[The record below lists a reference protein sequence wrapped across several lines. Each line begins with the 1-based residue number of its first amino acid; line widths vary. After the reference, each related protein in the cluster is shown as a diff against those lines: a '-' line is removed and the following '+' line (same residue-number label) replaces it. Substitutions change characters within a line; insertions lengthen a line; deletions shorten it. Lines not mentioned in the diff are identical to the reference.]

1 MESLHLSFQR
11 VVDARMFKG
20 ITLSSSLMLS
30 HMFYVDDV
38 FFMGQWCDDN
48 INTLVQVLECFFH
61 ASSLHITMNKS
72 KLMGVLVDDENI
84 KQAAPKLGCL
94 ILKPPF
100 SYLGSKVG
108 GSMHRIQAWNEV
120 VDRVY
125 ARLSKWKMKTLSI
138 RGRLTLL
145 KSVLGS
151 MHIYH
156 LSIFRVPMGVL
167 RRLESI
173 RSYFFNGHDPNSK
186 RTSWVKW
193 KNVLASKEKGGLGVS
208 SLYALNRGLMFKWVW
223 RFFTQNTS
231 LWSRVIKAIHG
242 EDGKV
247 GKQVKSAFPSY
258 WMDIVHEINVLKN
271 QGINLLNCMQMKLGN
286 GDKTAFWEDI
296 WIGHIVLKD
305 LYPRIYA
312 LETCKFV
319 KVGTKLTQSSL
330 DFSFRR
336 KPRGGIEQEQ
346 YEALLVQVQDV
357 NLVPVSD
364 RWKWSLENSGDFS
377 VASVR
382 KMLDDKM
389 LPDVTTKTRWIK
401 LVPIKVNV
409 HAWKVK
415 IDSLPTRF
423 NISRRGMD
431 IESITCSI
439 CDNEVESS
447 SHLFFKCNMVRDII
461 RKITRWWDITYIDAD
476 SYEDWLNWLVNLRLS
491 SNYKQALEGVFY
503 VMWWHVWQYR
513 NKYIFKAVSSPKA
526 MIFEDIVYVTFL
538 CNKNLRSF
546 QTLNGLS
553 SHVRYVSFDALKPS
567 DTFPRRHNSASK
579 DDQSNMAKFV
589 GFSSLDCLIDA
600 TVPKTIRISPM
611 KLAKFDQGL
620 SESEMIKHMEG
631 LASKNMV
638 FKSFIGMGY
647 YNTFVPSVILR
658 NIMEN
663 PGWYTQYTPYQAE
676 IAQGRLESL
685 LNFQTMIT
693 DLTGL
698 PMSNASLLDEGTA
711 AAEAMAMILIIRLDY
726 GEFVKNAHANGVKVV
741 MASDLLALTI
751 LKPPGEFGAD
761 IVVGSAQRFGV
772 PMGYGGPHAAFLATS
787 QEYKRMMPGRII
799 GVSVDSEG
807 KPALRMAMQTRE
819 QHIRRDKATSNICT
833 AQALLANMAAMYG
846 VYHGPEGLKT
856 IAQRVNGL
864 AATFAAGLKKL
875 GTVDVQGLPFFDTV
889 KIKCTDASVF
899 AEQAYENKM
908 NLRIVD
914 KNTITVSFD
923 ETTTIEDV
931 DTLFKVFSLGKPVT
945 FTAESLAPEVQDVIP
960 SGLVRETPFMTHP
973 IFNSFHT
980 EHELLRYISKLQ
992 SKDLSLC
999 HSMIPLGSCTM
1010 KLNATTEMM
1019 PVTWPAFA
1027 NMHPFA
1033 PTEQA
1038 EGYQEMFKNL
1048 GDMLCTVT
1056 GFDSFSLQPNAGA
1069 AGEYAGLMVIRAYH
1083 MARGDHHRNVCII
1096 PVSAHGTNPASA
1108 AMCGMK
1114 IITVGTDS
1122 KGNINIEE
1130 VRKAA
1135 EANKDNLSALMVTYP
1150 STHGVYEEGIDE
1162 ICKIIHDNG
1171 GQVYMDGANMNAQVG
1186 LTSPGWIGADVCH
1199 LNLHKTFCIPHG
1211 GGGPG
1216 MGPIGVKKHLAPYLP
1231 SHPVV
1236 ATGGLPAPEK
1246 AQPLGTISAAPWGS
1260 ALILPISYT
1269 YIAMMGSQ
1277 GLTDASKIAI
1287 LNANYMAKRLESHYP
1302 ILYRGVNGTVAH
1314 EFIVDL
1320 RPLKTTAGIEP
1331 EDVAKRLIDY
1341 GFHSPTMSFPVPGTL
1356 MIEPTESES
1365 KAELD
1370 RFCDALISIREEI
1383 AEIEQGKADINN
1395 NVIKGAPHP
1404 LQVLMVDKWTKP
1416 YSREYAAFP
1425 ASWLRSAKFWPTTCR
1440 IDNVYGDR
1448 NLVCT
1453 LQPPHEEEEKAAAT
1467 A

>member
-1 MESLHLSFQR
+1 MER
-11 VVDARMFKG
+11 ARR
-20 ITLSSSLMLS
+20 L
-30 HMFYVDDV
+30 
-38 FFMGQWCDDN
+38 
-48 INTLVQVLECFFH
+48 
-61 ASSLHITMNKS
+61 ANKA
-72 KLMGVLVDDENI
+72 I
-84 KQAAPKLGCL
+84 
-94 ILKPPF
+94 
-100 SYLGSKVG
+100 
-108 GSMHRIQAWNEV
+108 
-120 VDRVY
+120 
-125 ARLSKWKMKTLSI
+125 
-138 RGRLTLL
+138 
-145 KSVLGS
+145 
-151 MHIYH
+151 
-156 LSIFRVPMGVL
+156 L
-167 RRLESI
+167 RRLLSQTKHNPSSPALYSPS
-173 RSYFFNGHDPNSK
+173 RY
-186 RTSWVKW
+186 
-193 KNVLASKEKGGLGVS
+193 VS
-208 SLYALNRGLMFKWVW
+208 SLSPYVSTGTTTRTFKSETG
-223 RFFTQNTS
+223 FGS
-231 LWSRVIKAIHG
+231 
-242 EDGKV
+242 
-247 GKQVKSAFPSY
+247 QVRS
-258 WMDIVHEINVLKN
+258 
-271 QGINLLNCMQMKLGN
+271 
-286 GDKTAFWEDI
+286 
-296 WIGHIVLKD
+296 
-305 LYPRIYA
+305 
-312 LETCKFV
+312 
-319 KVGTKLTQSSL
+319 
-330 DFSFRR
+330 
-336 KPRGGIEQEQ
+336 
-346 YEALLVQVQDV
+346 
-357 NLVPVSD
+357 
-364 RWKWSLENSGDFS
+364 
-377 VASVR
+377 
-382 KMLDDKM
+382 
-389 LPDVTTKTRWIK
+389 
-401 LVPIKVNV
+401 
-409 HAWKVK
+409 
-415 IDSLPTRF
+415 
-423 NISRRGMD
+423 IS
-431 IESITCSI
+431 IES
-439 CDNEVESS
+439 
-447 SHLFFKCNMVRDII
+447 
-461 RKITRWWDITYIDAD
+461 
-476 SYEDWLNWLVNLRLS
+476 
-491 SNYKQALEGVFY
+491 
-503 VMWWHVWQYR
+503 
-513 NKYIFKAVSSPKA
+513 
-526 MIFEDIVYVTFL
+526 
-538 CNKNLRSF
+538 
-546 QTLNGLS
+546 
-553 SHVRYVSFDALKPS
+553 LKPS
-567 DTFPRRHNSASK
+567 DTFARRHNSATP
-579 DDQSNMAKFV
+579 DDQSKMAEFV
-589 GFSSLDCLIDA
+589 GFPNLDSLIDA
-600 TVPKTIRISPM
+600 TVPKSIRLQSM
-611 KLAKFDQGL
+611 KYSKFDEGL
-620 SESEMIKHMEG
+620 TESQMIAHMQD
-631 LASKNMV
+631 LASKNQI

-647 YNTFVPSVILR
+647 YNTSVPPVILR

-685 LNFQTMIT
+685 LNFQTMVT

-711 AAEAMAMILIIRLDY
+711 AAEAMAMCNNIQKGKKKTFIIASNCHPQTIDICKTRADGFDLKVLTADLKDFDYSSGDVCGVLVQYPGTEGELLDY
-726 GEFVKNAHANGVKVV
+726 GEFIKNAHANGVKVV

-799 GVSVDSEG
+799 GVSVDSSG

-833 AQALLANMAAMYG
+833 AQALLANMAAMFG

-856 IAQRVNGL
+856 IAQRVHGL
-864 AATFAAGLKKL
+864 AGTFAAGLKKL
-875 GTVDVQGLPFFDTV
+875 GTVQVQDLPFFDTV
-889 KIKCTDASVF
+889 KITCENAGAIAD
-899 AEQAYENKM
+899 EAYKHKM

-945 FTAESLAPEVQDVIP
+945 FTAASIAPEVQDTIP
-960 SGLVRETPFMTHP
+960 SGLVRETPFLTHP
-973 IFNSFHT
+973 IFNAYHT

-1027 NMHPFA
+1027 DMHPFA

-1038 EGYQEMFKNL
+1038 KGYQEMFKNL
-1048 GDMLCTVT
+1048 GDLLCSIT

-1083 MARGDHHRNVCII
+1083 MARGDHNRNVCII

-1135 EANKDNLSALMVTYP
+1135 EANKDTLSALMVTYP

-1236 ATGGLPAPEK
+1236 ATGGIPAPEHS
-1246 AQPLGTISAAPWGS
+1246 QPLGTISAAPWGS

-1277 GLTDASKIAI
+1277 GITNASKIAI

-1302 ILYRGVNGTVAH
+1302 ILFRGVNGTVAH

-1320 RPLKTTAGIEP
+1320 RPLKTTAGVEP

-1341 GFHSPTMSFPVPGTL
+1341 GFHGPTMSWPVPGTL

-1383 AEIEQGKADINN
+1383 AEIEKGNVDINN

-1404 LQVLMVDKWTKP
+1404 PHLLMADKWTKP
-1416 YSREYAAFP
+1416 YSREYAAYP
-1425 ASWLRSAKFWPTTCR
+1425 APWLRAAKFWPTTCR
-1440 IDNVYGDR
+1440 VDNVYGDR
-1448 NLVCT
+1448 NLICT
-1453 LQPPHEEEEKAAAT
+1453 LQPPQEYEEKAEAT

>member
-1 MESLHLSFQR
+1 MDRARR
-11 VVDARMFKG
+11 VASKSILKRLISQSKPNPSPLAA
-20 ITLSSSLMLS
+20 LSS
-30 HMFYVDDV
+30 
-38 FFMGQWCDDN
+38 
-48 INTLVQVLECFFH
+48 T
-61 ASSLHITMNKS
+61 
-72 KLMGVLVDDENI
+72 
-84 KQAAPKLGCL
+84 
-94 ILKPPF
+94 
-100 SYLGSKVG
+100 
-108 GSMHRIQAWNEV
+108 
-120 VDRVY
+120 
-125 ARLSKWKMKTLSI
+125 
-138 RGRLTLL
+138 
-145 KSVLGS
+145 
-151 MHIYH
+151 
-156 LSIFRVPMGVL
+156 
-167 RRLESI
+167 
-173 RSYFFNGHDPNSK
+173 
-186 RTSWVKW
+186 
-193 KNVLASKEKGGLGVS
+193 
-208 SLYALNRGLMFKWVW
+208 
-223 RFFTQNTS
+223 
-231 LWSRVIKAIHG
+231 
-242 EDGKV
+242 
-247 GKQVKSAFPSY
+247 
-258 WMDIVHEINVLKN
+258 
-271 QGINLLNCMQMKLGN
+271 
-286 GDKTAFWEDI
+286 
-296 WIGHIVLKD
+296 
-305 LYPRIYA
+305 
-312 LETCKFV
+312 
-319 KVGTKLTQSSL
+319 
-330 DFSFRR
+330 
-336 KPRGGIEQEQ
+336 
-346 YEALLVQVQDV
+346 
-357 NLVPVSD
+357 
-364 RWKWSLENSGDFS
+364 
-377 VASVR
+377 
-382 KMLDDKM
+382 
-389 LPDVTTKTRWIK
+389 
-401 LVPIKVNV
+401 
-409 HAWKVK
+409 
-415 IDSLPTRF
+415 
-423 NISRRGMD
+423 
-431 IESITCSI
+431 
-439 CDNEVESS
+439 
-447 SHLFFKCNMVRDII
+447 
-461 RKITRWWDITYIDAD
+461 
-476 SYEDWLNWLVNLRLS
+476 
-491 SNYKQALEGVFY
+491 
-503 VMWWHVWQYR
+503 
-513 NKYIFKAVSSPKA
+513 
-526 MIFEDIVYVTFL
+526 
-538 CNKNLRSF
+538 
-546 QTLNGLS
+546 
-553 SHVRYVSFDALKPS
+553 RYVSSSSSQTNFLRFGSQTRPISIQSLKPS
-567 DTFPRRHNSASK
+567 DTFPRRHSSATPS
-579 DDQSNMAKFV
+579 QQTQMANTV
-589 GFSSLDCLIDA
+589 GFNNLDSLIDA
-600 TVPKTIRISPM
+600 TVPKSIRINSM
-611 KLAKFDQGL
+611 KLNHFDSGL
-620 SESEMIKHMEG
+620 TESQMIDHMKL
-631 LASKNMV
+631 LASQNKV
-638 FKSFIGMGY
+638 YKSFIGMGY

-658 NIMEN
+658 NVLEN

-711 AAEAMAMILIIRLDY
+711 AAEAMAMCNNIQKGKKKKTFLIARNCHPQTVDVCRTRADGFGLEVVVSDLKEFDYSLGDVCGVLVQYPGTEGEVLDY
-726 GEFVKNAHANGVKVV
+726 GEFVRVAHANGVKVV
-741 MASDLLALTI
+741 MASDLLGLCV
-751 LKPPGEFGAD
+751 LKPPGEFGVD

-799 GVSVDSEG
+799 GVSVDASG

-846 VYHGPEGLKT
+846 IYHGPKGLKT

-875 GTVDVQGLPFFDTV
+875 GTVDVQDLPFFDTV
-889 KIKCTDASVF
+889 KITCADSTAI
-899 AEQAYENKM
+899 AEEALKNKM

-914 KNTITVSFD
+914 TNTITVSFD
-923 ETTTIEDV
+923 ETTAIEDV
-931 DTLFKVFSLGKPVT
+931 DTLFKVFSLGKPVP
-945 FTAESLAPEVQDVIP
+945 FTAASLAPEVQNVIP

-1027 NMHPFA
+1027 DMHPFA
-1033 PTEQA
+1033 PIDQA

-1114 IITVGTDS
+1114 IITVGTDA

-1135 EANKDNLSALMVTYP
+1135 EANRDNLSALMVTYP

-1236 ATGGLPAPEK
+1236 GTGGLPASEK
-1246 AQPLGTISAAPWGS
+1246 AEPLGTISAAPWGS

-1302 ILYRGVNGTVAH
+1302 ILFRGVNGTVAH

-1320 RPLKTTAGIEP
+1320 RPLKATAGIEP
-1331 EDVAKRLIDY
+1331 EDVSKRLIDY
-1341 GFHSPTMSFPVPGTL
+1341 GFHGPTMSWPVPGTL

-1370 RFCDALISIREEI
+1370 RFCDALISIRKEI
-1383 AEIEQGKADINN
+1383 AEIEKGNADVNN

-1404 LQVLMVDKWTKP
+1404 LQVLMTDKWTKP
-1416 YSREYAAFP
+1416 YSREYAAYP
-1425 ASWLRSAKFWPTTCR
+1425 ASWLRAAKFWPTTCR
-1440 IDNVYGDR
+1440 VDNVYGDR
-1448 NLVCT
+1448 NLICT
-1453 LQPPHEEEEKAAAT
+1453 LQPAHEEEEKAVAPAT